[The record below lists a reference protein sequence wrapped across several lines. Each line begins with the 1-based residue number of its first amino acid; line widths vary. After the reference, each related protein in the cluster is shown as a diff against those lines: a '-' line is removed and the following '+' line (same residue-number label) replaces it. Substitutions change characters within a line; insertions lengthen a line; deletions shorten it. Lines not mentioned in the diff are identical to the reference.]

1 LVTEV
6 LHKTISDVVQDIVG
20 HAVEIHITV
29 AKGDGVSQLGNA
41 SLLATNRIQYAG
53 NLPNRPKPTELN
65 PKYVFSRFVV
75 GSNSRMAHAASLAV
89 AESPG
94 REFNP
99 YLCAV
104 GLG

>member
-1 LVTEV
+1 MRLKST
-6 LHKTISDVVQDIVG
+6 LLLL
-20 HAVEIHITV
+20 
-29 AKGDGVSQLGNA
+29 KGMASQLGDAEVSWPPPIESNMPE
-41 SLLATNRIQYAG
+41 
-53 NLPNRPKPTELN
+53 NLPSNRPKPTELN

-75 GSNSRMAHAASLAV
+75 GSNSRMAHASLAV

-104 GLG
+104 GFRQNSLDAGDRSLPFGNLS